1 MSRFLHIRVLIAL
14 IGAVVWGYGV
24 SQDDATVR
32 LVGISVLALSLV
44 LRFVPKRFQRD
55 KGEGI

>member
-1 MSRFLHIRVLIAL
+1 VIAL
-14 IGAVVWGYGV
+14 IGAVVWGFGV
-24 SQDDATVR
+24 SRDDATVR

-55 KGEGI
+55 KSEGI